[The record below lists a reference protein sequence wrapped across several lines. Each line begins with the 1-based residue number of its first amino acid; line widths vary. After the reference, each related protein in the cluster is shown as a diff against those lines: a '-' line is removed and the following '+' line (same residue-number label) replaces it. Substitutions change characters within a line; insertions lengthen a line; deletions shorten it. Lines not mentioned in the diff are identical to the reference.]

1 MPRRNLRLASLV
13 PVALAVLALAGCG
26 TNEGRTTSYRLNPTP
41 DVDTLSQSH
50 EEIENAVTISYDYN
64 FRQLNSD
71 LGRVF
76 MTDRPSRLS
85 PREINW

>member
-1 MPRRNLRLASLV
+1 MRSRTLRLATFV
-13 PVALAVLALAGCG
+13 PAILAGLALVGCG
-26 TNEGRTTSYRLNPTP
+26 TNQGRTDEYRLNPSP
-41 DVDTLSQSH
+41 ELDTLSQSH
-50 EEIENAVTISYDYN
+50 DEIENAVTISYDYN

-71 LGRVF
+71 MGRLF